1 MRLKSLFVRPD
12 PTPLLTSQ
20 LYDERTFYPGFLRDL
35 DRCKREVVIESPFIT
50 AKRMTALYPSF
61 RRLTKRGVRI
71 VINTRDPK
79 EHNWRMASEAEVAI
93 AAMQEMG
100 VQVLF
105 TDSHH
110 RKLAIID
117 REILYEGSLNILSQ
131 GASCEVMRRIES
143 CQLVEQMLSF
153 FNIGKYL

>member
-1 MRLKSLFVRPD
+1 M
-12 PTPLLTSQ
+12 
-20 LYDERTFYPGFLRDL
+20 G
-35 DRCKREVVIESPFIT
+35 
-50 AKRMTALYPSF
+50 A
-61 RRLTKRGVRI
+61 
-71 VINTRDPK
+71 
-79 EHNWRMASEAEVAI
+79 EAEVAMVSL
-93 AAMQEMG
+93 AEMG
-100 VQVLF
+100 VKVLF
-105 TDSHH
+105 TDCHH